1 MSVLT
6 DLSEPTG
13 KKTERLKVN
22 WQDQTENCN
31 LCLVML
37 ISLMIKKMG
46 ISQLRFFLIGYTVA
60 IVTCYARKTTTTC
73 LEMIGYLCDT
83 ISRLRVIILIFGNC
97 LKQKF

>member
-46 ISQLRFFLIGYTVA
+46 ISSQLRFFLIGYTVA

-83 ISRLRVIILIFGNC
+83 ISR
-97 LKQKF
+97 